1 MGVSSEGLKVYIVTS
16 HAIYRHRTHETRQ
29 QISVMADQDI
39 PAALVEAFGP
49 KLRDQQDVLNERK

>member
-1 MGVSSEGLKVYIVTS
+1 MVLVVSIACQLL
-16 HAIYRHRTHETRQ
+16 RTDETRQ
-29 QISVMADQDI
+29 KISLMADQDI

>member
-1 MGVSSEGLKVYIVTS
+1 MGVSSDGLGLA
-16 HAIYRHRTHETRQ
+16 HRLAIYRHRTHETRQ

-39 PAALVEAFGP
+39 PSALVEAFGP